1 MYRIPVHGERVF
13 LEQDFKNTLFLH
25 EQRKGAEIWQDIVD
39 LV

>member
-13 LEQDFKNTLFLH
+13 LKRELKKHSFLY

-39 LV
+39 LG